1 MRRAFV
7 FTVDALFS
15 LVLISSVA
23 LMFSVYSTQTEY
35 AAKTTLLQSLA
46 YDFVTLSQPPVSLNA
61 SAFKEKTGLDVFT
74 RESDMTRQRQMVAAA
89 TRYAY
94 NNSCNA
100 ADCGKSCR
108 INRGTAEGYDGY
120 GCLVN
125 QTISRYAIIPVKAWV
140 ATP

>member
-1 MRRAFV
+1 MRKAFV

-15 LVLISSVA
+15 LILISSVA

-35 AAKTTLLQSLA
+35 AAKTSLLQALA
-46 YDFVTLSQPPVSLNA
+46 YDYVTLAQPPVNLNA
-61 SAFKEKTGLDVFT
+61 STFREKTGLDVYTAEADIT
-74 RESDMTRQRQMVAAA
+74 RERQMVAAA

-100 ADCGKSCR
+100 VDCSTSCR
-108 INRGTAEGYDGY
+108 INNGTASGYDGY

-125 QTISRYAIIPVKAWV
+125 QSITRSAIIQEKAWV